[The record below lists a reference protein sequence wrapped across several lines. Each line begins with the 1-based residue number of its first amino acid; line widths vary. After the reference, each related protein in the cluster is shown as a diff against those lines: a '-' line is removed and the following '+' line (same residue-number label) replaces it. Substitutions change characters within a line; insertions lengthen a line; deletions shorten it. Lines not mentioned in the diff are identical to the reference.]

1 MKLSYSLLIL
11 FMLSLGAQ
19 AQTLKESVRGRY
31 GEYQGSSETRIRG
44 EKATT
49 IYRDKYGRVT
59 GTSETRK
66 GAFGKTTTVYKDRYG
81 QRTGTSTSSTKGV
94 FSPTTTTVYKDK
106 YGQYAGTSTYR
117 HSGNGG
123 TATYRDKYGQVTRTG
138 KVKGRIP
145 AKRSTYSYGM
155 NSSRSRN
162 K

>member
-1 MKLSYSLLIL
+1 MKQSFSLLIL
-11 FMLSLGAQ
+11 LILSLGTQ
-19 AQTLKESVRGRY
+19 AQKLKESVRGRY

-44 EKATT
+44 GKATT
-49 IYRDKYGRVT
+49 TYRDKYGLVT

-81 QRTGTSTSSTKGV
+81 QRTGTSTSRTKGV

-123 TATYRDKYGQVTRTG
+123 IATYRDKYGQVTRTG
-138 KVKGRIP
+138 KVQGKIP
-145 AKRSTYSYGM
+145 AKRSTYVYGV
-155 NSSRSRN
+155 NSSRSR